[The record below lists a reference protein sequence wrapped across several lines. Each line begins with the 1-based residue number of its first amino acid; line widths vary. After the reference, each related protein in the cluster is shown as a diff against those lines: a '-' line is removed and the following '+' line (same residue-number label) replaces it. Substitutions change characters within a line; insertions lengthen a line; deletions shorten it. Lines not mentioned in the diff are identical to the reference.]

1 MGFFDFFKS
10 GPSKNAILAQV
21 RKAKEVYAQPEYRRM
36 AMDKLIKW
44 GNDESLV
51 GLLERF
57 CVVVQS
63 PHWDEEEK
71 RWLVEEYI
79 KLGTKV
85 EPILRDFILKK
96 NEINYA
102 LMAYRQIVDQ
112 RAYQQILIDALKSR
126 PPSDHRSVQAK
137 QEIIAA
143 INELHDENF
152 IDLIL
157 PYFHDHSDDV
167 QCAAIDALSSHPPL
181 KVTTSLIDLLKSDTH
196 SARVLR
202 AAANVLVT
210 GKIPI
215 GDNVK
220 LSEVV
225 AEDFAVKSGE
235 LVRLQNKES

>member
-1 MGFFDFFKS
+1 
-10 GPSKNAILAQV
+10 
-21 RKAKEVYAQPEYRRM
+21 M
-36 AMDKLIKW
+36 AMDKLLKW

-71 RWLVEEYI
+71 RWLVDEYI
-79 KLGTKV
+79 KLGQRV

-96 NEINYA
+96 NETNYA
-102 LMAYRQIVDQ
+102 LMAYRKIVDEK
-112 RAYQQILIDALKSR
+112 AYKQILIDALKSR

-143 INELHDENF
+143 INELRDDSF

-167 QCAAIDALSSHPPL
+167 QCAAIDALS
-181 KVTTSLIDLLKSDTH
+181 KNRQENVTQGLIDLLNSDVH

-202 AAANVLVT
+202 AAANILVNE
-210 GKIPI
+210 KIPI
-215 GDNVK
+215 GNNVK
-220 LSEVV
+220 LSDVV

-235 LVRLQNKES
+235 LVRLHHKES